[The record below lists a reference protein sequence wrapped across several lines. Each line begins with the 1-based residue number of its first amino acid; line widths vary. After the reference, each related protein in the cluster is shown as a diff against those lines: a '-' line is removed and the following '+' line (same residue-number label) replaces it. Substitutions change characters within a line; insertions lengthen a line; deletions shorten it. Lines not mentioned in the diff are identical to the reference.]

1 MRGARSLHGMPLTPE
16 HGALL
21 RLVEP
26 DRACCYSVKWVER
39 LKVLADAVPTT
50 GETIACTRLQR

>member
-1 MRGARSLHGMPLTPE
+1 
-16 HGALL
+16 
-21 RLVEP
+21 VEP

-39 LKVLADAVPTT
+39 LKVLADAVLTT